1 MLICKDCFLDEELR
15 SEISANATIDGVC
28 SVCRHFGK
36 LMDFSEFHS
45 FFKALLSL
53 FTSTSDSNKTI
64 VDIIQDEWH
73 IFKDKEVAKVLLS
86 DIVDNYNCGYS
97 IESYVDYTNE
107 IQCRIAVWDRL
118 KTSVKENSR
127 FFTNMDEFVQYDYL
141 TAGKSLHIGQKL
153 YRSRITPI
161 GQKKIKCNKMGCPPK
176 ELATAGR
183 ANPIGIP
190 YLYLSDSAK
199 TTYFEVR
206 AVYLDKLSV
215 GTFRIE
221 RDLELVD
228 FIYDVNL
235 FLAYNDG
242 IAPLKEVVIKKK
254 IIDAI
259 SDDLSKPLRRYDSEL
274 EYVPTQLICEYCK
287 RIVGADGISFES
299 SLYKGGRNYVLFD
312 GNAAKC
318 IRVDIHE
325 ITQIDIDRKK
335 NSTSNSTNANV

>member
-1 MLICKDCFLDEELR
+1 MYICKDCFLDEELR
-15 SEISANATIDGVC
+15 SEINANAVIDGICDVC
-28 SVCRHFGK
+28 GK
-36 LMDFSEFHS
+36 KGKVMDFSEFHG
-45 FFKALLSL
+45 FFTDILELCSP
-53 FTSTSDSNKTI
+53 TVDSNKTI

-73 IFKDKEVAKVLLS
+73 LFKDKDIAKVLLI
-86 DIVDNYNCGYS
+86 DVIATNNPGYS
-97 IESYVDYTNE
+97 IADFVNYTDE
-107 IQCRIAVWDRL
+107 IRNRVAVWDRL

-127 FFTNMDEFVQYDYL
+127 FFTNMDEFAQYDYL
-141 TAGKSLHIGQKL
+141 TAGKSLHVDQKL

-161 GQKKIKCNKMGCPPK
+161 GQKKIKCDKMGCPPK

-199 TTYFEVR
+199 TTYFEVH

-215 GTFRIE
+215 GTFEIQRE
-221 RDLELVD
+221 LKLVD

-242 IAPLKEVVIKKK
+242 TASLKETVIKKK

-259 SDDLSKPLRRYDSEL
+259 SEDLSKPLRRYDSEL

-299 SLYKGGRNYVLFD
+299 SLHKGGRNYVLFD
-312 GNAAKC
+312 DSAAKC
-318 IRVDIHE
+318 IRVDSHE
-325 ITQIDIDRKK
+325 ITKIDIDRR
-335 NSTSNSTNANV
+335 